1 MTDHDTTPS
10 RWITFAD
17 VKSVHDVTTFR
28 YMERVKGPWYR
39 RLART
44 IGALLPSRRRPP
56 PFVPYARAQWPAE
69 RPIPGKRL

>member
-17 VKSVHDVTTFR
+17 LEEAPKS
-28 YMERVKGPWYR
+28 PWYCR
-39 RLART
+39 ALRT
-44 IGALLPSRRRPP
+44 LGAWLPARRRPL
-56 PFVPYARAQWPAE
+56 PFDRVPWPAE